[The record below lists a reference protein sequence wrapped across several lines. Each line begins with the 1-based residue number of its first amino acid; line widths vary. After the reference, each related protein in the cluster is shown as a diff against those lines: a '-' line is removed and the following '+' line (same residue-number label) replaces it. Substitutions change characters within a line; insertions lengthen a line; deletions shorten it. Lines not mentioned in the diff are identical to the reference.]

1 MNKETKKFFVE
12 QILAIAD
19 RSEFSRDE
27 MIDAFGDCLKEFDR
41 LAIIPRKRRCS
52 RYEREHRG

>member
-1 MNKETKKFFVE
+1 MNKELKEFFVE

-27 MIDAFGDCLKEFDR
+27 MIDAL
-41 LAIIPRKRRCS
+41 ITPRKRRCS
-52 RYEREHRG
+52 RYEREHRGWLLSILI